1 MKLHR
6 SFRVRGW
13 VPVMAGTMSVV
24 LLLVFF
30 ILLSTSFLLQPG
42 IALELPASRF
52 LQPAMQNPLVIA
64 VTGGA
69 GAAVYFEDRAVEPAQ
84 LGVRLEARRTASRQ
98 VVIKADR
105 NAPLAMVAEV
115 TELALA
121 RGFSVALAATGTN
134 SP

>member
-105 NAPLAMVAEV
+105 NAPSAMVAEV